1 MKSSAVIAVAAA
13 LLGEASATYN
23 FGGSKKYNTPAN
35 CDNKCTE
42 AQKGGFK
49 WENMPLG
56 KVDSY
61 NGFEFKGFTCE
72 SGFNAGKTI
81 KGSCGSKKETSPK
94 IGCDSTTVEQ
104 FSIKTFNVKPEF
116 DCDLEFHFDMPDGSN
131 CKTRSTCSKFGT
143 SVPNKQCGGAKNVT
157 VVYPS
162 QPDKPAGDCKVEIP
176 EISFDCNGKV
186 PGVSKTVS
194 VPVATLTSMSSS
206 AKPTSSL
213 TTKETTSS
221 NSPLKPSSSSETT
234 PSYGKETPSKS
245 VASSSTATTPAEE
258 TTSSNSPLKPSSSS
272 ETTPSYGKETTPSY
286 GKETTST
293 VVESSTITKTTASL
307 TTTTSTYTST
317 VYSTETTEVPV
328 KTTSTETSTTSTN
341 GVVTKTTT
349 SYGIETTA
357 YTTEYLKT
365 STIFTT
371 RVKTITSCAP
381 TVTDCPAAEKTS
393 TLVVT
398 DTVILSTTINP
409 VTETRVAT
417 TTKTHNVPV
426 VTTVPT
432 YGVTTVTSV
441 GTTTSTISKVVSSEV
456 PVVSTGV
463 STSIGYTTSV
473 VSSSK
478 LVSSSKPVPTS
489 PSGPK
494 VDYPELVPSCLNT
507 WMDAVACSGNTD
519 ASCYCPNAEFIQN
532 VFDCIY
538 ANGENDDEI
547 KKALL
552 LVQGICASHVG
563 TNPCVVTGVDKIVPV
578 LKVVEEPK
586 MPVYATVTITATTIV
601 PCEPTG
607 VPSVP
612 AGVPSVPAGVPSVPA
627 GTAPVGTAPVGTAPA
642 GSVPA
647 GPSTPGAYYPT
658 GPVPTYGPE
667 VTSYTTKTLTSTA
680 IIPVLD
686 FKIDDDVVNLVPAPT
701 NPAGGVYTTNY
712 GIPVQSNS
720 PVQPPVGNDY
730 GVPVET
736 SSPVAPGA
744 PEAPAAGPSGG
755 AASSGLGAGPTGVPV
770 TAGASKMTGAS
781 VAIAA
786 LVAFF
791 AAL

>member
-1 MKSSAVIAVAAA
+1 MKTAAVIAVAAA
-13 LLGEASATYN
+13 LLGEASAT
-23 FGGSKKYNTPAN
+23 FGGNKKYSTPAN

-49 WENMPLG
+49 WDDMPVG
-56 KVDSY
+56 KVESY

-72 SGFNAGKTI
+72 TGFNAGKTI
-81 KGSCGSKKETSPK
+81 TGSCGSQKESAPK
-94 IGCDSTTVEQ
+94 IGCDGTTVEQ

-131 CKTRSTCSKFGT
+131 CKSRSTCSKYGT
-143 SVPNKQCGGAKNVT
+143 SVPNNQCGGAKNVS

-162 QPDKPAGDCKVEIP
+162 QPDKPSGNCKVEIP
-176 EISFDCNGKV
+176 EISFDCNGKT
-186 PGVSKTVS
+186 PAVSKTTS
-194 VPVATLTSMSSS
+194 VPVATSTSTSSS
-206 AKPTSSL
+206 VKPTSSL
-213 TTKETTSS
+213 TTKVKTSSTTTPAGETTSS
-221 NSPLKPSSSSETT
+221 NSPVKPSSSS
-234 PSYGKETPSKS
+234 
-245 VASSSTATTPAEE
+245 
-258 TTSSNSPLKPSSSS
+258 
-272 ETTPSYGKETTPSY
+272 ETTPSY

-307 TTTTSTYTST
+307 TTTTSTSTST
-317 VYSTETTEVPV
+317 VYSTETSEVPV
-328 KTTSTETSTTSTN
+328 ETTSTKTSTTSTN
-341 GVVTKTTT
+341 GVVTKTST
-349 SYGIETTA
+349 SYGVETSA
-357 YTTEYLKT
+357 YTTEYMKT

-371 RVKTITSCAP
+371 QIKTITSCAP

-393 TLVVT
+393 VLVVT
-398 DTVILSTTINP
+398 DTVILSTTICP

-417 TTKTHNVPV
+417 TTKTHAVPV
-426 VTTVPT
+426 VSTVPT

-478 LVSSSKPVPTS
+478 LVSSSAPVPTS
-489 PSGPK
+489 PAGPK
-494 VDYPELVPSCLNT
+494 IDYPELVPSCLNT

-532 VFDCIY
+532 VYDCIY
-538 ANGENDDEI
+538 SNGENDDEI

-563 TNPCVVTGVDKIVPV
+563 TNPCIVSGIDKIVPV

-586 MPVYATVTITATTIV
+586 LPVYATVTITATTVV

-612 AGVPSVPAGVPSVPA
+612 AGVPSVPAGTAPA
-627 GTAPVGTAPVGTAPA
+627 GTAPAGTAPA

-647 GPSTPGAYYPT
+647 GSSTPGAYYPIPT
-658 GPVPTYGPE
+658 SSVPDI
-667 VTSYTTKTLTSTA
+667 TSYTTKTLTSTA
-680 IIPVLD
+680 TIPVVD
-686 FKIDDDVVNLVPAPT
+686 FHTNDDVVNLVPAPT
-701 NPAGGVYTTNY
+701 NPAGGVYTTSY

-730 GVPVET
+730 GVPVES

-744 PEAPAAGPSGG
+744 PEAPAAGPSGA

-786 LVAFF
+786 LVAVF